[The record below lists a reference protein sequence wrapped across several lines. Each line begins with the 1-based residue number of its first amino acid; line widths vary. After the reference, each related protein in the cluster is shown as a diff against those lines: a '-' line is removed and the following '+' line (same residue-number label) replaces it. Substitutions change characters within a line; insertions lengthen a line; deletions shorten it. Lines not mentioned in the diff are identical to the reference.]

1 MSFTKSFKHL
11 FLDGRKLVLIV
22 LLILSL
28 TVIVAAA
35 GITEAGPAGGGVYCP
50 GC

>member
-1 MSFTKSFKHL
+1 MSFAKGFRHRL
-11 FLDGRKLVLIV
+11 HVGRKLVLIV
-22 LLILSL
+22 LVVLSL
-28 TVIVAAA
+28 TVILASA

>member
-1 MSFTKSFKHL
+1 MSFTKGFRHRL
-11 FLDGRKLVLIV
+11 FVSRKLVLIV

-28 TVIVAAA
+28 TVIVGTASF
-35 GITEAGPAGGGVYCP
+35 TQAGPAGGGGYCP